1 MTRRS
6 VLKQAAAASVA
17 VGLPSCSESPV
28 PNRPGPKGRPSESV
42 AILKADRYDD
52 SLLAVIEA
60 GFELVPPPDVNGKR
74 VLLKPNLVDL
84 PRDNRP
90 SVTNP
95 AVIAAAAEAFRKRGA
110 AEIIVGDGPALQ
122 RDAVQIVDAIGL
134 TSVLKDHGLP
144 FVDLAT
150 DTPIGLAN
158 RGVFT
163 TNTRIF
169 IAKTAVEADVLVSM
183 PKMKTHHWAGASLS
197 LKNLFGMTSAMAYGW
212 PRNRF
217 HLQGLHGVVLD
228 VNRTR
233 GADYTIVDAVVG
245 LQGDG
250 PILGDPIDVGAL
262 VMGRN
267 STAVD
272 ATCAR
277 LMEIDPTR
285 IPYLNLA
292 TRLLGPVAERD
303 IAQRGEAIATVA
315 RSFDL
320 LPHQAYLRPSSTLP
334 ADSPSSDSGVVI

>member
-1 MTRRS
+1 M
-6 VLKQAAAASVA
+6 KQAAAASVA
-17 VGLPSCSESPV
+17 AGLPSCSESPAPRV
-28 PNRPGPKGRPSESV
+28 QPGESV

-52 SLLAVIEA
+52 SLLAVMEA

-134 TSVLKDHGLP
+134 TTVLKDHGLP

-150 DTPIGLAN
+150 DTPIGVAN

-163 TNTRIF
+163 ENTHIF
-169 IAKTAVEADVLVSM
+169 FAKTAVEADVLVSM

-197 LKNLFGMTSAMAYGW
+197 LKNLFGITSAMAYGW

-217 HLQGLHGVVLD
+217 HLQDLHRVVLD
-228 VNRTR
+228 INRPR
-233 GADYTIVDAVVG
+233 GADYAIVDAVVG

-292 TRLLGPVAERD
+292 TRLLGPVTERD
-303 IAQRGEAIATVA
+303 IAQRGEAIATSA

-320 LPHQAYLRPSSTLP
+320 LPHQAYLRLGSTLP
-334 ADSPSSDSGVVI
+334 ADPPSSDSGVVI